1 MQKSPHKIVDEF
13 LPLIKKNKLNILKI
27 IIKLHLKFKKLYF
40 LLDLLMGDTN
50 QGYLTLDKTDYFQ
63 ELKSSN
69 EDTSQNPSNDKKG
82 HKSLV
87 IFGCISAV

>member
-1 MQKSPHKIVDEF
+1 
-13 LPLIKKNKLNILKI
+13 
-27 IIKLHLKFKKLYF
+27 
-40 LLDLLMGDTN
+40 MGDTN

-63 ELKSSN
+63 ELKTSN

-87 IFGCISAV
+87 ILGCISAV